1 MSLQL
6 LLGAQGQ
13 QLQQT
18 LAQNPLSALLAASMT
33 GANPLNPLSG
43 MSAPG
48 GPTGQTGL
56 PGLLSNLPGMGS
68 SSSNDLAQQS
78 QMLQAMSQ
86 LLMLNNPGNAP
97 NPNLQSAALL
107 QNQVSFKDLLY
118 LFLHKNIY
126 TIFSH
131 LIFTIKSAYLFE
143 FSFFFRCM
151 HSLKPASIT
160 Q

>member
-1 MSLQL
+1 MVYHPNGFADYTTILKSYTNNFILILKQQLSLAL
-6 LLGAQGQ
+6 ALGAQ
-13 QLQQT
+13 QQT
-18 LAQNPLSALLAASMT
+18 LAQNPLLAPILAASMT
-33 GANPLNPLSG
+33 GGNPLNPLSG
-43 MSAPG
+43 MSASG

-107 QNQVSFKDLLY
+107 QNQVSFK
-118 LFLHKNIY
+118 
-126 TIFSH
+126 
-131 LIFTIKSAYLFE
+131 
-143 FSFFFRCM
+143 
-151 HSLKPASIT
+151 
-160 Q
+160 

>member
-1 MSLQL
+1 MVCHPNDFTTISKSYTNNFILILKQQLSLAL
-6 LLGAQGQ
+6 ALGAQ
-13 QLQQT
+13 QQT
-18 LAQNPLSALLAASMT
+18 LAQNPLLAPILAASMT
-33 GANPLNPLSG
+33 GGNPLNPLSG
-43 MSAPG
+43 MSASG

-107 QNQVSFKDLLY
+107 QNQVSFK
-118 LFLHKNIY
+118 
-126 TIFSH
+126 
-131 LIFTIKSAYLFE
+131 
-143 FSFFFRCM
+143 
-151 HSLKPASIT
+151 
-160 Q
+160 

>member
-1 MSLQL
+1 MVYHPNGFNTTILKSYTNNFILILKQQLSLAL
-6 LLGAQGQ
+6 ALGAQ
-13 QLQQT
+13 QQT
-18 LAQNPLSALLAASMT
+18 LAQNPLLAPILAASMT
-33 GANPLNPLSG
+33 GGNPLNPLSG
-43 MSAPG
+43 MSASG

-107 QNQVSFKDLLY
+107 QNQVSFK
-118 LFLHKNIY
+118 
-126 TIFSH
+126 
-131 LIFTIKSAYLFE
+131 
-143 FSFFFRCM
+143 
-151 HSLKPASIT
+151 
-160 Q
+160 

>member
-1 MSLQL
+1 MFFNNTILKSYTNSFILILKQQLSLQL

-33 GANPLNPLSG
+33 GGNPLNPLSG

-48 GPTGQTGL
+48 GPTGQSGL
-56 PGLLSNLPGMGS
+56 PGLLSSLPGMGS
-68 SSSNDLAQQS
+68 SSSNDIAQQS

-107 QNQVSFKDLLY
+107 QNQVSFK
-118 LFLHKNIY
+118 
-126 TIFSH
+126 
-131 LIFTIKSAYLFE
+131 
-143 FSFFFRCM
+143 
-151 HSLKPASIT
+151 
-160 Q
+160 

>member
-1 MSLQL
+1 MVLPIFNTIILKSYTNNVILILKQQLSLQL

-13 QLQQT
+13 QQLQQT
-18 LAQNPLSALLAASMT
+18 LAQNPLLALAASMT
-33 GANPLNPLSG
+33 GGNPLNPLSG

-48 GPTGQTGL
+48 GPTAQTGL

-107 QNQVSFKDLLY
+107 QNQVSFK
-118 LFLHKNIY
+118 
-126 TIFSH
+126 
-131 LIFTIKSAYLFE
+131 
-143 FSFFFRCM
+143 
-151 HSLKPASIT
+151 
-160 Q
+160 